1 MKKARD
7 ARVFFG
13 RVEVQEGGGLME
25 EKGEIKDTRLE
36 LVLVDYLDETGA
48 LMMKPDQVSG

>member
-1 MKKARD
+1 
-7 ARVFFG
+7 
-13 RVEVQEGGGLME
+13 ME